1 VAWLAP
7 LTGGDGGALCQRHAE
22 RFAVPRGWWL
32 NDRRQ
37 DATLFSTRTAPAS
50 VETPKPVR
58 ARRRRRAVV
67 PATPTPEPI
76 DESLPLD
83 EATESPVVEQ
93 GWAWRV
99 ASMGDLDGL
108 LNART
113 PLLARAFK
121 QPGTAGERPPTTA
134 EDAAS

>member
-1 VAWLAP
+1 
-7 LTGGDGGALCQRHAE
+7 
-22 RFAVPRGWWL
+22 L

-37 DATLFSTRTAPAS
+37 DAALFSPRSAATPIEKAKPA
-50 VETPKPVR
+50 R
-58 ARRRRRAVV
+58 ARRRRAVV
-67 PATPTPEPI
+67 PDTPTPEPI

-83 EATESPVVEQ
+83 PVVESPVVEQ

-108 LNART
+108 LNAST

-121 QPGTAGERPPTTA
+121 QPGTAGERPPSPA
-134 EDAAS
+134 ADAAS

>member
-7 LTGGDGGALCQRHAE
+7 LADDAGGVLCQRHAE

-37 DATLFSTRTAPAS
+37 DAALFSSRIAP
-50 VETPKPVR
+50 TPLEQAKPAR
-58 ARRRRRAVV
+58 ARRRRAVAPV
-67 PATPTPEPI
+67 APAPEPI

-83 EATESPVVEQ
+83 AVLEPPVVET
-93 GWAWRV
+93 AWTQRM

-121 QPGTAGERPPTTA
+121 QPGTAGERPPSGA